1 MQVNSPGNY
10 SYSIYDLSGKA
21 IGKGQLSNGLNT
33 ISAGNITS
41 GMYIIRFANNND
53 QWTDK
58 FIKQ

>member
-10 SYSIYDLSGKA
+10 SYIIYDLSGKS
-21 IGKGQLSNGLNT
+21 IGKGQLTNGLNT

-41 GMYIIRFANNND
+41 GMYLIRFANDND